1 MLEVRPLEGA
11 AEFGFLAGTCKVD
24 VPTTGAEDKG
34 RVGTRGVGGV
44 RGVVFGKG
52 VAPKVLRDRCYD

>member
-1 MLEVRPLEGA
+1 MLEVRPEGA
-11 AEFGFLAGTCKVD
+11 AESSFLVDTCKVD
-24 VPTTGAEDKG
+24 VPTVGAEDEG
-34 RVGTRGVGGV
+34 HMGAEGVEGV

>member
-11 AEFGFLAGTCKVD
+11 AESGFLVGTCKVD
-24 VPTTGAEDKG
+24 VPTVGAEDEG
-34 RVGTRGVGGV
+34 CWGAEGVGGV

-52 VAPKVLRDRCYD
+52 VAPKVLQDRCYD

>member
-11 AEFGFLAGTCKVD
+11 AESGFLAGTYKVD
-24 VPTTGAEDKG
+24 VPAVAVEDEG
-34 RVGTRGVGGV
+34 RVGAGGVRGV

-52 VAPKVLRDRCYD
+52 VAPKVLRDRCCD